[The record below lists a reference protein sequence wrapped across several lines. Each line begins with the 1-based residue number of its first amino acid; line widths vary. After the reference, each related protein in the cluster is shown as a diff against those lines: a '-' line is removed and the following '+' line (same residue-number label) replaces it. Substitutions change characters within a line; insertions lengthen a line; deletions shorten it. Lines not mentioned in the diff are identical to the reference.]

1 MTKRTICPKCEAAN
15 ARATEALG
23 LLTHWQGRAAD
34 LEAALA
40 SFLRAPSVGSKG
52 PGSITI
58 EVQTFNREAAMK
70 LIEGSAK

>member
-34 LEAALA
+34 LERELSALV
-40 SFLRAPSVGSKG
+40 LRCDGPEGVRADGSN
-52 PGSITI
+52 IQTI
-58 EVQTFNREAAMK
+58 SAHALLEA
-70 LIEGSAK
+70 GQ